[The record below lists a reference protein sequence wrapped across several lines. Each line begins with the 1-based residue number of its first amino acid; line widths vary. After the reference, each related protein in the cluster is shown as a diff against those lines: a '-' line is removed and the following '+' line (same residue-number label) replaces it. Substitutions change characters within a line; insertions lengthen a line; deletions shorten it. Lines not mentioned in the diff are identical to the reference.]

1 MARKKTP
8 TLTEAELRIMDVI
21 WDLGQAT
28 VSDVVAKL
36 PSKGRLAYN
45 TVLTTVR
52 ILEQKNYLKHG
63 KEGRAHVYQPLVSR
77 QLARRK
83 AVRHMVSSFFNGSPE
98 ALMLSI
104 LQDENLTPEEA
115 DRLKKMIEPHK
126 QV

>member
-21 WDLGQAT
+21 WELGQAT
-28 VSDVVAKL
+28 VGDVVAKL
-36 PSKGRLAYN
+36 PGKGRLAYN

-52 ILEQKNYLKHG
+52 ILEHKAYLGHV
-63 KEGRAHVYQPLVSR
+63 KEGRAHLYRPLVTR
-77 QLARRK
+77 QQARRK

-115 DRLKKMIEPHK
+115 DRLRKMIEPHE